1 MTLRLDKYAIAGIVG
16 VVFFISLG
24 VYGILEDKIEKKV
37 QIDYEQVLK
46 IAQER
51 ARIAEASIN
60 NLQSKCNELFKSQN
74 ENEYNLCIKELS
86 QKRMELTSAQ
96 VDLFDIKSKLGLE

>member
-1 MTLRLDKYAIAGIVG
+1 MTLRLDKYAIVGIVG

-24 VYGILEDKIEKKV
+24 VYGILEEKIEKKV

-51 ARIAEASIN
+51 ISLVESSAN
-60 NLQSKCNELFKSQN
+60 NLQSKCNELSQSEN
-74 ENEYNLCIKELS
+74 ENEYNLCIQELN
-86 QKRMELTSAQ
+86 QRRMELTSAQ

>member
-37 QIDYEQVLK
+37 QIDYQEVLK
-46 IAQER
+46 IAHER
-51 ARIAEASIN
+51 ARIAEYSLN
-60 NLQSKCNELFKSQN
+60 NLQSKCNELSQSEN

-86 QKRMELTSAQ
+86 QMRMELTSAQ